1 MHHAHAADALFVR
14 FADKA
19 AQRITRFVAA
29 QAVQVYLAL
38 DAPFALAQLL
48 RHVHTHA
55 GAAKAQVVVGVKQGG
70 DVHLVAQ

>member
-1 MHHAHAADALFVR
+1 MHHTHAAYALFVR

-19 AQRITRFVAA
+19 AQRVTRLVAA
-29 QAVQVYLAL
+29 QAVQVNLAL

-48 RHVHTHA
+48 RYVQAHA
-55 GAAKAQVVVGVKQGG
+55 GAAKAQVVVGVEQGG